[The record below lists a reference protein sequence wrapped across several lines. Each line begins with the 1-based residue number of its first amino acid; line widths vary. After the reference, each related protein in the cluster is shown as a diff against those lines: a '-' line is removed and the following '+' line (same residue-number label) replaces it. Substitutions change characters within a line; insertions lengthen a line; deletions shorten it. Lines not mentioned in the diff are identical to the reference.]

1 MTQPTPNGKS
11 TPPGK
16 PALRLLHA
24 SDLHLERPLYGL
36 SEAPDHLL
44 ELLIDAP
51 LRAAEQVF
59 ETALAEDVDA
69 VLLAGDVL
77 EVDRAGPPGIMLL
90 LEQFARLGDRDIP
103 VYWAGGKVD
112 LPDHWPR
119 SVTLPANVHVF
130 PIGHVETLNLVRAGD
145 VVARVQGTSCREDG
159 AVDARGFHRDAHG
172 MFTIGVAY
180 AGAVGA
186 QLSAIGRTDP
196 PTADSRQPTAL
207 SDRVHYMALGGRH
220 KYQTVDHQPGV
231 ARFSGT
237 PQGRCPTESGP
248 HGCTL
253 VHVDDTGRAR
263 PQFVATDA
271 VRWSNETLE
280 VTATT
285 KQEQLFE
292 RLVERVEKLQAKH
305 PNVDLLITWNIH
317 GTGPLV
323 NRLRP
328 NSLADELLVDLRR
341 RFGERPP
348 FAWSVSLECSSPLSV
363 PPEWFD
369 QETVLGDYLRQVRAF
384 ELDGRLPF
392 DLQPFLA
399 DGVRDPE
406 LAAIARVDGDAERA
420 QLINAAAKLGV
431 DLLTIPIEEG
441 DLRDE

>member
-1 MTQPTPNGKS
+1 MTQPKPNGKPA
-11 TPPGK
+11 PPGK
-16 PALRLLHA
+16 PTLRLLHA
-24 SDLHLERPLYGL
+24 SDLHLERPLHGL
-36 SEAPDHLL
+36 AEVPDHLR

-51 LRAAEQVF
+51 FHAAEQVF

-77 EVDRAGPPGIMLL
+77 EVDRAGPPAVMLL
-90 LEQFARLGDRDIP
+90 LEQFGRLEDRGIP

-130 PIGHVETLNLVRAGD
+130 PIGHVETLNLVRSGD

-159 AVDARGFHRDAHG
+159 EVDARGFHRDAHG
-172 MFTIGVAY
+172 MFTIGVAF
-180 AGAVGA
+180 GT
-186 QLSAIGRTDP
+186 S
-196 PTADSRQPTAL
+196 DSTGHEG
-207 SDRVHYMALGGRH
+207 DRVHYMALGGRH
-220 KYQTVDHQPGV
+220 KYQTVDEQPGV
-231 ARFSGT
+231 AHYCGT
-237 PQGRCPTESGP
+237 PQGRCPTEPGA

-253 VHVDDTGRAR
+253 VHVDDAGRAR
-263 PQFVATDA
+263 PQFIATDA
-271 VRWSNETLE
+271 VRWADETLE

-285 KQEQLFE
+285 KEEQLFA

-305 PNVDLLITWNIH
+305 PNVDLLITWKIH
-317 GTGPLV
+317 GSGTLV

-328 NSLADELLVDLRR
+328 GGLADELLVDLRR

-348 FAWSVSLECSSPLSV
+348 FAWSVSLECRSPLSV

-384 ELDGRLPF
+384 ELDPRLPF
-392 DLQPFLA
+392 DLRPLLP
-399 DGVRDPE
+399 DGIRDPE
-406 LAAIARVDGDAERA
+406 LAAIARVDGDTERA
-420 QLINAAAKLGV
+420 DLINAAAKLGV